1 MTTDNVEKIFEETYS
16 TANFI
21 SKGEK
26 LSDLLKDI
34 SDNPFIGHTHQMDYA
49 DINNQSVSHPLCGDA
64 SIHVTHDYYQ
74 TDYYEG
80 NSTPSISTRFE
91 LVYDNFYNVIE
102 RKDYGDVT
110 TTEDDWVQTLSY
122 LSQGNNQWYHNLI
135 SLPIREIVSSGINN
149 VLRESVA
156 YYNVFGRPETIIF
169 KDVNAGPNNGTY
181 LGYDVFGNI
190 VEIKFPEDNIV
201 GGSRGWYKYQ
211 YEDMTHTLPSMIYN
225 QHLVQQYMFY
235 HDYYR
240 LPTAVIDPSG
250 NAIQYEYDES
260 GRLVKVLSPIE
271 TLLHGTEPYTIRYCY
286 RIPGH
291 ENINETDADRPYI
304 LKLGLS
310 KGICNVD
317 ATIYDARG
325 HEIQKKHLAKVND
338 TIRWVTDGVKRFD
351 AFYRPRKI
359 SLPFISRIQVGVWDT
374 IQTRADSMNFAY
386 DVMDRVLTQWNFD
399 RTSRLFTYSFGQ
411 DSHNTLRL
419 KTVVR
424 DENHLS
430 SFVLKSPQDW
440 TIQKNTPD
448 NHITFFEYNP
458 IGELI
463 RVTDADGYQTTY
475 QYDYW
480 GNCIERNH
488 PDAGIT
494 RWTYGP
500 AGNLLSMQTNKH
512 INNSQSVTYNY
523 DFGRLTGINFPAYP
537 QNNVSY
543 DYDFA
548 GRVQKRTDGT
558 GYESFTYDELG
569 NVASS
574 FRHVIV
580 PSETYAY
587 IFRTFYTYDSFGRVK
602 TITYPD
608 GDDVLYKYH
617 GTGELESVTH
627 HPESDYGDTLVS
639 RLQYNEYGQRI
650 YQSHGSGVESVFMYS
665 PQRQWLTNKAT
676 LSLGYALQDL
686 SYSYDSVGNILEIQQ
701 QAPDYSGL
709 GGDYVNDY
717 TYDNQY
723 RLVRSTGTSNY
734 GFGYNFSMSYSP
746 SGQLGHNSCVA
757 NNVNKKLRYGYDNHL
772 LTHQPRVVYDSIAQ
786 TPFQLYW
793 DANGNLD
800 QIQKCKEEKVR
811 FHFWDDENR
820 LHSVIG
826 PNDAGFYGYD
836 GNGDRVWKLTGTCS
850 LDGQNGA
857 NIAAEI
863 LLDDVVLYPN
873 PYMTIT
879 QRDYTKH
886 FYIGQER
893 ISTVIGEGGWS
904 NAHTIKELHDIDIC
918 EAFEEFGKDLSCET
932 FVYPYKN
939 QDILGYT
946 PEVLQYDCAKE
957 CLQKVGLK
965 YASGLLESCI
975 LSNEQPSGNKE
986 SVYHIHSD
994 HLGSASWITKCC
1006 ITTIR
1011 SNTNKC

>member
-1 MTTDNVEKIFEETYS
+1 M
-16 TANFI
+16 
-21 SKGEK
+21 
-26 LSDLLKDI
+26 
-34 SDNPFIGHTHQMDYA
+34 
-49 DINNQSVSHPLCGDA
+49 
-64 SIHVTHDYYQ
+64 
-74 TDYYEG
+74 
-80 NSTPSISTRFE
+80 
-91 LVYDNFYNVIE
+91 
-102 RKDYGDVT
+102 
-110 TTEDDWVQTLSY
+110 
-122 LSQGNNQWYHNLI
+122 
-135 SLPIREIVSSGINN
+135 
-149 VLRESVA
+149 
-156 YYNVFGRPETIIF
+156 
-169 KDVNAGPNNGTY
+169 
-181 LGYDVFGNI
+181 
-190 VEIKFPEDNIV
+190 
-201 GGSRGWYKYQ
+201 
-211 YEDMTHTLPSMIYN
+211 
-225 QHLVQQYMFY
+225 
-235 HDYYR
+235 
-240 LPTAVIDPSG
+240 
-250 NAIQYEYDES
+250 
-260 GRLVKVLSPIE
+260 
-271 TLLHGTEPYTIRYCY
+271 
-286 RIPGH
+286 
-291 ENINETDADRPYI
+291 
-304 LKLGLS
+304 
-310 KGICNVD
+310 
-317 ATIYDARG
+317 
-325 HEIQKKHLAKVND
+325 
-338 TIRWVTDGVKRFD
+338 
-351 AFYRPRKI
+351 
-359 SLPFISRIQVGVWDT
+359 
-374 IQTRADSMNFAY
+374 
-386 DVMDRVLTQWNFD
+386 
-399 RTSRLFTYSFGQ
+399 
-411 DSHNTLRL
+411 
-419 KTVVR
+419 
-424 DENHLS
+424 
-430 SFVLKSPQDW
+430 
-440 TIQKNTPD
+440 
-448 NHITFFEYNP
+448 
-458 IGELI
+458 
-463 RVTDADGYQTTY
+463 
-475 QYDYW
+475 
-480 GNCIERNH
+480 
-488 PDAGIT
+488 
-494 RWTYGP
+494 
-500 AGNLLSMQTNKH
+500 
-512 INNSQSVTYNY
+512 
-523 DFGRLTGINFPAYP
+523 
-537 QNNVSY
+537 
-543 DYDFA
+543 
-548 GRVQKRTDGT
+548 
-558 GYESFTYDELG
+558 
-569 NVASS
+569 ASS

-994 HLGSASWITKCC
+994 HLGSASWITNKYAEPEQYIHYAPYGELLANQQVNTYDERYKFTGKERDAETGYDYFGARFLSTQLGIWTRPDPLVDKYIYASPYMYCNGNPIKFVDPDGNC
-1006 ITTIR
+1006 FDAIWDILWIAYDAASLVYDMVNGNTEEASMDAASMALDAGALLVPGFPTMAGAERAFLRMSTKVDDAAKATKTATTGIKATANNYR
-1011 SNTNKC
+1011 HALQKATGKIGKGYEAHHTLPQKHRDKFEKLGLNIDEPGNVVWRKNESHRAGNKQHGKAWDEYFEEHPHASREEVLQERDRIEIEVWHNHGDSPVE